1 MDGILNLLFVGAIV
15 AFVVLLI
22 MGASNRVVIFE
33 DYKDVA
39 VTAGIFIAGVFGV
52 SLVQQVPADHW
63 LRYVYG
69 TVTGIVMIAF
79 SFMTVR
85 TAIRSNS
92 SVPLGLFVGIFKVL
106 MALLSIFLL
115 IGSLSRIF
123 GNNST
128 IAQRTTG
135 FALAGVLFGLFALL
149 VNGRRVRA
157 KRAIP

>member
-1 MDGILNLLFVGAIV
+1 M
-15 AFVVLLI
+15 
-22 MGASNRVVIFE
+22 
-33 DYKDVA
+33 
-39 VTAGIFIAGVFGV
+39 
-52 SLVQQVPADHW
+52 QQVPTDHW

-69 TVTGIVMIAF
+69 TVTGIVMIAL

-92 SVPLGLFVGIFKVL
+92 SVPLGLFVGIFKVM

-135 FALAGVLFGLFALL
+135 FALAGLLFGLFTLL
-149 VNGRRVRA
+149 VNGSRVRA
-157 KRAIP
+157 RRGIP